1 MRRIISLFSK
11 TCSFKLF
18 LILILR
24 YNIISYREIN
34 LKNTRGIFFNVYYI
48 VSISVEGMPMM
59 VIMVMLMIFLSQVDG
74 AAQQS
79 IPRYVPM

>member
-1 MRRIISLFSK
+1 
-11 TCSFKLF
+11 
-18 LILILR
+18 
-24 YNIISYREIN
+24 
-34 LKNTRGIFFNVYYI
+34 
-48 VSISVEGMPMM
+48 MM